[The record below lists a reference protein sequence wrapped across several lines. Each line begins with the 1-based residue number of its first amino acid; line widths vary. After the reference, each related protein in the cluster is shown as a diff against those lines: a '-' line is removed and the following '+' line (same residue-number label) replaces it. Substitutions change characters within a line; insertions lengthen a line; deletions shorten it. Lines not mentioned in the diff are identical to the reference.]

1 MNVRSSIQRA
11 APVLAQYG
19 SIDQGILLA
28 WLIRSGLSRAD
39 ALNAIRFVPLAF
51 AREILSGSGV
61 AFDDTYI
68 RVRAD
73 GSKEEH
79 PLSGEPFFREAAG
92 MASQIMAEVGSD
104 AFTAIICLSSEFD
117 AVNQALNAGASPEYL
132 VASPPLVEWP
142 DLPPAQQQR
151 PWWKFWG

>member
-11 APVLAQYG
+11 APVLAQHG
-19 SIDQGILLA
+19 SIDQEFLLA
-28 WLIRSGLSRAD
+28 WLLRAGLSRAD

-61 AFDDTYI
+61 TLDDTYI
-68 RVRAD
+68 RVRPD
-73 GSKEEH
+73 GTKEEH
-79 PLSGEPFFREAAG
+79 PLSGEPFFREAAT
-92 MASQIMAEVGSD
+92 MAPQIHAELGSD
-104 AFTAIICLSSEFD
+104 AFTAIVCLSSEFD

-132 VASPPLVEWP
+132 VASPPLIEWP
-142 DLPPAQQQR
+142 DSQPDQQQR